1 MMSLI
6 LHNLTQEQ
14 LQIITKEDMCSMK
27 RILFRATP
35 TGIAIEIAI
44 TVVSYVVSCA
54 LKKK

>member
-1 MMSLI
+1 
-6 LHNLTQEQ
+6 
-14 LQIITKEDMCSMK
+14 MK
-27 RILFRATP
+27 RILLRATP